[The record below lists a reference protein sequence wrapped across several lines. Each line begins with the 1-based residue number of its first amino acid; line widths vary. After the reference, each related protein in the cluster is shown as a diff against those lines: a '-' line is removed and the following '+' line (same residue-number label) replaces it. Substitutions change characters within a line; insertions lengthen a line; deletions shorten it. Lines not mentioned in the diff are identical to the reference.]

1 MTIWNSTCNPC
12 FSSFDQIYFVFHG
25 LKTGVFFVIH
35 WSLILCV
42 TQIDFLPMT
51 TVCGTGEKT
60 NFNYIFKFTVIHPF
74 DTFMFCCG
82 YVRIIGNFC
91 CVKFLWFWSKKKTFN
106 FCGIFFSADCKS
118 RHRKKN
124 CLYYRKQQVK
134 RCYDKQLVHIIFYIL
149 VCIIICVI
157 PYLVTL
163 IH

>member
-12 FSSFDQIYFVFHG
+12 FSTFDQIYFVFHG
-25 LKTGVFFVIH
+25 LKTGFFFVIH

-82 YVRIIGNFC
+82 YVRITGNFC
-91 CVKFLWFWSKKKTFN
+91 GVKFLWFWSKKKTFN
-106 FCGIFFSADCKS
+106 FCRFFFL
-118 RHRKKN
+118 RIVNLGTEKK
-124 CLYYRKQQVK
+124 
-134 RCYDKQLVHIIFYIL
+134 I
-149 VCIIICVI
+149 VCITGSNKWSD
-157 PYLVTL
+157 VTINNWCTL
-163 IH
+163 YFIY